1 MLKKVIFLAGVLL
14 STAPVQAQNY
24 PTRDIQGTI
33 MWGAGGATDNLA
45 RVLAPAVEAD
55 LGQKIVLVNRPG
67 GVGAIATQYVHSRP
81 ADGYTILF
89 GAENPQLHR
98 VLGLAQLDYKDFY
111 PVMIMGRNVQVFVV
125 RPDAP
130 WKTLTELVNDIKAR
144 PGQIRVGSTG
154 PGGSPAVSLGM
165 LKAAT
170 PVEVTPVPFDGEGP
184 GLTALQGGHVDF
196 MPVSLPAASELL
208 RAGRVRAL
216 AVLDKE
222 PVPTLPGVPP
232 ITNEFPDL
240 AKFLPWGSFQ
250 GVFVKRDTPDA
261 IKKRLVD
268 AFTKGVANEKVV
280 SFVSSSGMVP
290 MNISGDEAD
299 TFMQRWQSVTS
310 WILQDTGDAKVSP
323 ETLGIPRP

>member
-154 PGGSPAVSLGM
+154 P
-165 LKAAT
+165 
-170 PVEVTPVPFDGEGP
+170 
-184 GLTALQGGHVDF
+184 
-196 MPVSLPAASELL
+196 
-208 RAGRVRAL
+208 AGR
-216 AVLDKE
+216 
-222 PVPTLPGVPP
+222 
-232 ITNEFPDL
+232 
-240 AKFLPWGSFQ
+240 
-250 GVFVKRDTPDA
+250 
-261 IKKRLVD
+261 
-268 AFTKGVANEKVV
+268 
-280 SFVSSSGMVP
+280 
-290 MNISGDEAD
+290 
-299 TFMQRWQSVTS
+299 
-310 WILQDTGDAKVSP
+310 
-323 ETLGIPRP
+323 RPSRSAC